1 MRLLDSVRAE
11 RSARQAGAKSRHPHP
26 EPACQRGATLIEAMI
41 ALTVMTIGLLGLM
54 QLQILG
60 IYSNQGARAN
70 TTAAQLGR
78 ELLSGLEAV
87 DPNADPNNLLQVTTA
102 FGPLLQANGSVASG
116 FKAFSDSTPVPGVR
130 LDATLERDPQDA
142 ANPIYRRRWTIQQVG
157 DTGTGVAV
165 RRLAVSV
172 IWRERGLSR
181 PRELVLYGQR
191 ANPGMVLSNAAA
203 YR

>member
-1 MRLLDSVRAE
+1 
-11 RSARQAGAKSRHPHP
+11 
-26 EPACQRGATLIEAMI
+26 MI
-41 ALTVMTIGLLGLM
+41 AIAILTVGILGLM

-78 ELLSGLEAV
+78 ELLGALEALPTN
-87 DPNADPNNLLQVTTA
+87 DPLLNATTD
-102 FGPLLQANGSVASG
+102 FGPLLQASGSASTG
-116 FKAFSDSTPVPGVR
+116 GRATDASPVPGTR
-130 LDATLERDPQDA
+130 TDASLERDPEDGTVA
-142 ANPIYRRRWTIQQVG
+142 IYQRRWTVQEVP
-157 DTGTGVAV
+157 GTGASV

-181 PRELVLYGQR
+181 RRELVLYGSR
-191 ANPGMVLSNAAA
+191 SNPGLVLSNAAA

>member
-1 MRLLDSVRAE
+1 MIRPTAE
-11 RSARQAGAKSRHPHP
+11 T
-26 EPACQRGATLIEAMI
+26 GATLLEAMI
-41 ALTVMTIGLLGLM
+41 AIAILTIGMLGLM

-78 ELLSGLEAV
+78 ELLGALEALPTN
-87 DPNADPNNLLQVTTA
+87 DPLLNATTD
-102 FGPLLQANGSVASG
+102 FGPLLQAGGSASTG
-116 FKAFSDSTPVPGVR
+116 ARATDTSPVPGTR
-130 LDATLERDPQDA
+130 TDASLERDPQDGTVA
-142 ANPIYRRRWTIQQVG
+142 IYRRRWTVQDAG
-157 DTGTGVAV
+157 PPGAGSSV

-181 PRELVLYGQR
+181 PRELVLYGSR
-191 ANPGMVLSNAAA
+191 SNPGLVLSHAAA

>member
-1 MRLLDSVRAE
+1 MIRPTTE
-11 RSARQAGAKSRHPHP
+11 T
-26 EPACQRGATLIEAMI
+26 GATLLEAMI
-41 ALTVMTIGLLGLM
+41 AIAILTVGILGLM

-78 ELLSGLEAV
+78 ELLSGLEAL
-87 DPNADPNNLLQVTTA
+87 PTGSPLLAATTD
-102 FGPLLQANGSVASG
+102 FGPLLQASGSASSG
-116 FKAFSDSTPVPGVR
+116 ATVYSDSTPVPGVR
-130 LDATLERDPQDA
+130 TDASLERDPQDGTA
-142 ANPIYRRRWTIQQVG
+142 PIYRRRWTVDDIG
-157 DTGTGVAV
+157 PAGAEASV

-181 PRELVLYGQR
+181 PRELVLYGSR
-191 ANPGMVLSNAAA
+191 SNPGLVLSHAAA

>member
-1 MRLLDSVRAE
+1 MAT
-11 RSARQAGAKSRHPHP
+11 RHRRG
-26 EPACQRGATLIEAMI
+26 ETGATLIEAMI
-41 ALTVMTIGLLGLM
+41 ALTIMTIGLLGLM
-54 QLQILG
+54 QLQVLG

-78 ELLSGLEAV
+78 ELLSGLEAL
-87 DPNADPNNLLQVTTA
+87 DPADGRLGLTTS
-102 FGPLLQANGSVASG
+102 FGPLLQANGTVASG
-116 FKAFSDSTPVPGVR
+116 KTDFSDSNPVPGVR
-130 LDATLERDPQDA
+130 LDATIERDPQDGTKA
-142 ANPIYRRRWTIQQVG
+142 IYQRRWTVQDAG

-172 IWRERGLSR
+172 IWRERGLAR

-191 ANPGMVLSNAAA
+191 ANVGMVLSNAAA

>member
-1 MRLLDSVRAE
+1 MIRPTAE
-11 RSARQAGAKSRHPHP
+11 T
-26 EPACQRGATLIEAMI
+26 GATLLEAMI
-41 ALTVMTIGLLGLM
+41 AIAILTVGILGLM

-78 ELLSGLEAV
+78 ELLSGLEAL
-87 DPNADPNNLLQVTTA
+87 PTGSPLLDATDD
-102 FGPLLQANGSVASG
+102 FGPLLQASGSARTGHRATDTS
-116 FKAFSDSTPVPGVR
+116 PVPGTR
-130 LDATLERDPQDA
+130 TDASLERDPQDA
-142 ANPIYRRRWTIQQVG
+142 TVSIYRRRWTVDDIG
-157 DTGTGVAV
+157 PAGAEASV

-181 PRELVLYGQR
+181 PRELVLYGSR
-191 ANPGMVLSNAAA
+191 SNPGLVLSHAAA